1 MPQNTER
8 KEGIGMTIRH
18 KQMISDRLYKIM
30 KITDFSKKE
39 PELTFEVLK
48 NYRVESVYQDINEI
62 CGYMPDSLLD
72 EIVEDL
78 EKC

>member
-1 MPQNTER
+1 
-8 KEGIGMTIRH
+8 MTIRH

-30 KITDFSKKE
+30 KINSYAKKE
-39 PELTFEVLK
+39 PEKTAQVLK
-48 NYRVESVYQDINEI
+48 NYRVESEYQDIDKI

-72 EIVEDL
+72 AIVEDL